1 MRNKGSSSSGQ
12 RPVFNGD
19 QTKPEEALRAANV
32 VIVKN
37 LNHAARKI
45 QIQALELLRTTRIFT
60 HTAVYSMP
68 KPFLF
73 IALTSTGSQP
83 LVNHLNDHIFMSH
96 YHDSQDGFANL
107 EEGSEWVEDDRASLS
122 SVVHKSAVKGS
133 TRDPLVSSKVRFYL
147 AFYSSSLMI
156 VQDIETL
163 MDLRDAAV
171 ISPEIV
177 RYLQNVVTF
186 LRIHRAVDG
195 GISPAATKHFK
206 LLVKSLAPLHSLDFV
221 TPSLVA
227 LAARKI
233 YRHRIHIT
241 APEDERS
248 MQYGSNLAAVAALLE
263 GVTAEGIIEEVLASV
278 EAPL

>member
-1 MRNKGSSSSGQ
+1 
-12 RPVFNGD
+12 
-19 QTKPEEALRAANV
+19 
-32 VIVKN
+32 
-37 LNHAARKI
+37 
-45 QIQALELLRTTRIFT
+45 
-60 HTAVYSMP
+60 
-68 KPFLF
+68 
-73 IALTSTGSQP
+73 
-83 LVNHLNDHIFMSH
+83 MSH

-206 LLVKSLAPLHSLDFV
+206 LLVK
-221 TPSLVA
+221 
-227 LAARKI
+227 
-233 YRHRIHIT
+233 
-241 APEDERS
+241 
-248 MQYGSNLAAVAALLE
+248 YGCSKSE
-263 GVTAEGIIEEVLASV
+263 CC
-278 EAPL
+278 